1 MKLLFTTIC
10 YVLTM
15 SALLAQPILL
25 HVFDAESNDPI
36 SYVNVSAKVDRH
48 PFFKTTNLKGEVDIT
63 ELEHYKGTIVIS
75 SLGYQTIETTFQY
88 LRTQG
93 FKIQLALTNLALDQV
108 IVSATRYAQPKSTTP
123 MKVTAISAKEIEF
136 NNPQTAADLL
146 GNSGEVFIQKSQQGG
161 GSPMIRG
168 FATNRLLI
176 TVDGIRMNTAIFRS
190 GNVQNVISI
199 DPLNV
204 SRTEVLFGPNS
215 VIYGSDAIGGVMSF
229 ITQKP
234 QLAVSGTNQPNVS
247 GNAIARYATASNEFT
262 GHFDVNLG
270 WKKVAFL
277 MAYTRNLF
285 GDLQMGSNGPTEYQR
300 PWFVETRN
308 NIDHVIE
315 NDDLNLQ
322 VPTGYAQDN
331 VMGKVLYQLNSVW
344 DFNYSFHFSE
354 TSNYARYDRLIE
366 TKNDLPVNAVWE
378 YGPQS
383 WMMNNLQVHNIANND
398 LFDEFT
404 VRMAHQQFG
413 ESRIDRKF
421 QDSTRRERTEDVL
434 ALSLN
439 ADFVKSLGRR
449 STFFYG
455 GEFVYNDVNST
466 GMQTNIFTNET
477 SKATARYPL
486 SQWYSYAVYVTNQFR
501 VSDHWLIHA
510 GLRYN
515 YFVLDADFSNNAE
528 LNLPFETSRNEND
541 ALTGSLGVEF
551 NSETNWTFST
561 NVSTGFR
568 SPNVDDIGKIFDSEP
583 GSVVVPNP
591 NLKPEYAYNVEV
603 DVAKVFW
610 NAFKL
615 DVAVF
620 YTYLENAMVRR
631 NSTADGQD
639 SIIYD
644 GTLSQV
650 QTVQNAAEAFV
661 YGTEVGLE
669 IDLPAGFSIS
679 SHYNFQRGFEVED
692 GEENIPLRHAAPQ
705 FGMTKLVYTH
715 KKLVMQL
722 DAVYSGEMTYDDLPP
737 SEQEKPHIYAID
749 ANGNPFSPAWYTL
762 NLRTEY
768 RLNKNL
774 GFTFAIE
781 NITDQR
787 YRPYSSG
794 LAGAG
799 RNFVAAIKAS
809 F

>member
-1 MKLLFTTIC
+1 MRAFFAMILGVLVTIG
-10 YVLTM
+10 VQ
-15 SALLAQPILL
+15 AQPVILQ
-25 HVFDAESNDPI
+25 VYDQESKEPI
-36 SYVNVSAKVDRH
+36 SFASVSAKVDRN
-48 PFFKTTNLKGEVDIT
+48 PFFKSTNTKGEIDIT
-63 ELEHYKGTIVIS
+63 PLKYFEGNIKIS
-75 SLGYQTIETTFQY
+75 SLGYQTVDLTFKE
-88 LRTQG
+88 LRSTG
-93 FKIQLALTNLALDQV
+93 FKIYMVLNNLALDQV
-108 IVSATRYAQPKSTTP
+108 IVSATRYSQPKSTTP
-123 MKVTAISAKEIEF
+123 MKVTAISAKDIEF
-136 NNPQTAADLL
+136 SNPQTAADLL
-146 GNSGEVFIQKSQQGG
+146 GNSGEIFIQKSQQGG

-190 GNVQNVISI
+190 GNLQNVISI

-204 SRTEVLFGPNS
+204 ARTEVLFGPNS

-234 QLAVSGTNQPNVS
+234 LLSVTGTKQPNVS
-247 GNAIARYATASNEFT
+247 GNAIARYGSASSEFT

-270 WKKVAFL
+270 WKKVAVL

-285 GDLQMGSNGPTEYQR
+285 GDLRMGTNGPSEYQR

-308 NIDHVIE
+308 NIDYVVE
-315 NDDLNLQ
+315 NNDPNVQ
-322 VPTGYAQDN
+322 MSSGYAQDN
-331 VMGKVLYQLNSVW
+331 AMGKVFYQLNSLW
-344 DFNYSFHFSE
+344 DFTYAFHFSA
-354 TSNYARYDRLIE
+354 TSDYDRYDRLIE
-366 TKNDLPVNAVWE
+366 TRNSEPRSAVWE
-378 YGPQS
+378 YGPQT
-383 WMMNNLQVHNIANND
+383 WLMNNLEVHNIANND

-404 VRMAHQQFG
+404 VRMAQQQFG
-413 ESRIDRKF
+413 ESRIDRNF
-421 QDSTRRERTEDVL
+421 QDSTRRERAEDVL

-439 ADFVKSLGRR
+439 ADFVKSIGHK

-466 GMQTNIFTNET
+466 GFQTNIFTNET
-477 SKATARYPL
+477 GKTSARYPL
-486 SQWYSYAVYVTNQFR
+486 SQWYSYAIYVTNQFR
-501 VSDHWLIHA
+501 LSEKWLIHA

-528 LNLPFETSRNEND
+528 LNLPIETSRNEND
-541 ALTGSLGVEF
+541 ALTGSFGVEY
-551 NSETNWTFST
+551 NSESNWTFST

-583 GSVVVPNP
+583 GRVVVPNP
-591 NLKPEYAYNVEV
+591 DLKPEYAYNVEV
-603 DVAKVFW
+603 DVAKVFL
-610 NAFKL
+610 NTFKV

-620 YTYLENAMVRR
+620 YTYLQNAMVRR
-631 NSTADGQD
+631 NGMVNGQD

-650 QTVQNAAEAFV
+650 QSVQNANEAYV

-669 IDLPAGFSIS
+669 IDLPAGFTIS
-679 SHYNFQRGFEVED
+679 SHYNFQRGFEIEEGKED
-692 GEENIPLRHAAPQ
+692 IPLRHAAPQ
-705 FGMTKLVYTH
+705 FGISKLIYTH
-715 KKLVMQL
+715 KKLVVQA
-722 DAVYSGEMTYDDLPP
+722 DAVYSGEMQFDELPP
-737 SEQEKPHIYAID
+737 SEQEKTHLYAID
-749 ANGNPFSPAWYTL
+749 AHGNPYSPAWYTL
-762 NLRTEY
+762 NLRAEY

-774 GFTFAIE
+774 GFTFAVE